1 MLVWDLSPG
10 YLNNEELRQQL
21 AQIAALLAARG
32 QSDDPEV
39 SRRWGRCLNALRCL
53 EAGMQSE
60 WDLRGLGPLEQGQ
73 RTHLAPLNLVWPSL
87 PDMAARF
94 QQLGSDRHAG
104 RIVLPRSTQTLW
116 SHYKYSVAARSMEA
130 YRSIS
135 AKVTTVR
142 GNDAFASVAEDILR
156 VMRQRPEPE
165 PLRDALLQM
174 WGYVSAESQLPGRT
188 YQNLPALFN
197 EIQSRAQKQQNAYLL
212 NSTALSELSVWLESP
227 A

>member
-21 AQIAALLAARG
+21 AHIAALLAARG

-53 EAGMQSE
+53 EAWMQAE

-87 PDMAARF
+87 PDVVTRF
-94 QQLGSDRHAG
+94 QHLGSERDSG
-104 RIVLPRSTQTLW
+104 RIALPRTIQGLW

-130 YRSIS
+130 YRAIS
-135 AKVTTVR
+135 VKVTAGR
-142 GNDAFASVAEDILR
+142 GNDAFAQVAQDILL
-156 VMRQRPEPE
+156 VMRQRPELE

-174 WGYVSAESQLPGRT
+174 WGYVSAEGQLPGRT
-188 YQNLPALFN
+188 YQNLPALFQ
-197 EIQSRAQKQQNAYLL
+197 EIQRRAQKQQNAYLL
-212 NSTALSELSVWLESP
+212 NSTALSELSVWLENP